1 MTVPVPLRDVAHA
14 RAGDKGNDCLLVLSP
29 YDHEDFAQLL
39 MAVTAERVGAHFGAP
54 EPGRVTITPAPALAA
69 LVVVVRDR
77 LFGGVTRST
86 GADPH
91 GKTLSSHL
99 LDLRVPWFD
108 RSAPMSSSAR
118 LEGRPN

>member
-1 MTVPVPLRDVAHA
+1 MNSLVPLRELAHA
-14 RAGDKGNDCLLVLSP
+14 RAGDKGNDSLLVIAP
-29 YDHEDFAQLL
+29 YARDDFDPLVIAL
-39 MAVTAERVGAHFGAP
+39 TEERIGAHFGVF
-54 EPGRVTITPAPALAA
+54 EPGRVTVTPAPMLGA

-99 LDLRVPWFD
+99 LDLRVPWLVREAPRPGREHHD
-108 RSAPMSSSAR
+108 RRS
-118 LEGRPN
+118 N

>member
-1 MTVPVPLRDVAHA
+1 
-14 RAGDKGNDCLLVLSP
+14 VLSP